1 MKAVTTLLFLTSS
14 MVALSG
20 CSALRAERYAEP
32 TKGAAIAAETLM
44 NKGRKGELIDQA
56 QRPSPVIKDSGIY
69 IPVRKAAQE
78 NPGKNLSRPELRRQ
92 VTLNGTFFSVQDIAE
107 RITALTGIPFSVASD
122 VNFVEQ
128 QIGQMPQMQAPG
140 QAPGQAGVGG
150 LPNLPVP
157 GGAMGMGFGAGSG
170 HPADMTMSLTYSGS
184 LAGLLDVVS
193 SRYGIEWELAERQ
206 IRLFRFVSK
215 TFRVIALPG
224 DTKMDAVIGTS
235 NSGNSNSSGSGGNV
249 TNNSN
254 VSQSSTQSS
263 SIAFSGL
270 SVWKGLEDSVKTM
283 LTKSGKVMTSPAL
296 GTITVTDTPTVIA
309 QVEKFIDQ
317 QNASLS
323 RQVVVNF
330 RVLSVE
336 LTDSD
341 AYGINWD
348 AVYKSLTSVGVTLKS
363 TISSITGAG
372 NLAFSVMR
380 DGSRWQGS
388 QAMIEALST
397 QGRVTTLRS
406 SSMTTLNNQPAP
418 LQVGRSTAYVASSE
432 TSISTGVSSTSMSTG
447 TVNTGFSMTLLPH
460 IMNDSS
466 LLLQYAVDISS
477 LLSMGTVTSGTSI
490 LQLPDVDRRGSL
502 QRVMA
507 SSGDTIVIA
516 GFEDDTSNSQKGGM
530 LDADN
535 PMLGGS
541 VKGNKN
547 RSIIVILLQPI
558 IAEPSNLSLRLG
570 GNDIR

>member
-20 CSALRAERYAEP
+20 CSSLRADRYAEP
-32 TKGAAIAAETLM
+32 TKGAAIAADTLM
-44 NKGRKGELIDQA
+44 NKGRKGELVDQA
-56 QRPSPVIKDSGIY
+56 PRPSPVIKDSGIY

-128 QIGQMPQMQAPG
+128 QAGQMQQMPPMQAAG
-140 QAPGQAGVGG
+140 QQGGMGG

-157 GGAMGMGFGAGSG
+157 GGVMGFGVASG
-170 HPADMTMSLTYSGS
+170 NPADMTMSLTYSGS

-235 NSGNSNSSGSGGNV
+235 NSGNSSSSNSGGNV

-254 VSQSSTQSS
+254 VSQSSTQTS

-363 TISSITGAG
+363 SISSITGAG

-466 LLLQYAVDISS
+466 LLLQYAIDISS

-541 VKGNKN
+541 IKGNKN